1 MLFSLGRSC
10 FEIIP
15 VTNYTNACIW
25 RCKGAVPYFYVVSKR
40 CVICKCNPRHYTDC
54 LSKVALLR
62 ILHFGQTPDTCFQ
75 RVRCLM
81 TSVFLQEMRNLFVAI
96 RPCNPTW
103 FNASCSDF
111 SNKLNSFQN
120 EPCDAC
126 DVSADGAKH
135 KLSIAINRNTIKPV
149 FVQTFFQLEFID
161 RHKRKEKNHDTM
173 HIIFF
178 TNIIKTCKCHM

>member
-96 RPCNPTW
+96 RRCNPTC

-126 DVSADGAKH
+126 DVSADGAKV
-135 KLSIAINRNTIKPV
+135 KQSIAIYA
-149 FVQTFFQLEFID
+149 
-161 RHKRKEKNHDTM
+161 
-173 HIIFF
+173 
-178 TNIIKTCKCHM
+178 KCD